1 MKPTTMTLAATAFL
15 FGGLIALVPS
25 VQAQPIQK
33 EGSTSYVT
41 HFVFYP
47 LSGID
52 IPGVGK
58 ATALKAVGPTENL
71 KGEKMLDKMKAECAA
86 VSIETGPKKYIDGAC
101 ALTDSE
107 GHVVFSTFDT
117 RDLDPAQP
125 EMGCG
130 THIITGGTGKYVGIT
145 GREPFACKTVAT
157 PAGAPPGAFAMDIPH
172 NTVWMIK

>member
-33 EGSTSYVT
+33 QGSTSYVT

-58 ATALKAVGPTENL
+58 ATALKDVGTTENL
-71 KGEKMLDKMKAECAA
+71 KGDKMLDKMKAECAA

-107 GHVVFSTFDT
+107 GHVVFSTFD
-117 RDLDPAQP
+117 
-125 EMGCG
+125 
-130 THIITGGTGKYVGIT
+130 
-145 GREPFACKTVAT
+145 
-157 PAGAPPGAFAMDIPH
+157 
-172 NTVWMIK
+172 